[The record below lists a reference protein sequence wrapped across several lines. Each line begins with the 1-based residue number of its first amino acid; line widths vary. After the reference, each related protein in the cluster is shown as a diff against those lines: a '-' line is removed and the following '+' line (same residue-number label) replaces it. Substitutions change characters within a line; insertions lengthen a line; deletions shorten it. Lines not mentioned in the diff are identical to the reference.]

1 MIAKSVK
8 KKGILTK
15 LLEKGLQILLIK
27 ECKKIGNLK
36 IDIISSTT
44 QIIKGTIDK
53 IYINAEDIN
62 YKDILFDNF
71 FLEANQ
77 IKIKFNLI
85 NKELH
90 FINNPIIELKISISQ
105 NSLRSILSSNNW
117 SWIGNMISQE
127 LLNKER
133 LEVIKISNNKLL
145 IKTSKE
151 NVNINKVEKINI
163 KSYKGKIYM
172 ENKKYD
178 KTIQIPIEDKIY
190 IKNIYI
196 ENNLINIF
204 ANSSIS
210 F

>member
-1 MIAKSVK
+1 VIAKSVK